1 MTVELEIFRGPLV
14 FWRVQPI
21 VGLHEMRQPKARLR
35 GLTAFADWAL
45 FRTPGSPVRW
55 YGVYLRGEPS
65 EAEVAVSPGE
75 VLELVGQVVCTQQ
88 VRRPTRE
95 RHPDNWQQKFSWL
108 PADIPP
114 NTIEEVFYEKTFFEF
129 IQLRW
134 VKVADQEARQAIL
147 AFVDVE

>member
-21 VGLHEMRQPKARLR
+21 FDLHARKGRPR
-35 GLTAFADWAL
+35 GLGNFADWAL

-65 EAEVAVSPGE
+65 EAEIAVSPGE
-75 VLELVGQVVCTQQ
+75 VLELAGQVVCTQQ

-95 RHPDNWQQKFSWL
+95 RHPDNWQRKFAWL
-108 PADIPP
+108 PHDAPLSTD
-114 NTIEEVFYEKTFFEF
+114 EEGFYEKTLFEF
-129 IQLRW
+129 TQLRW
-134 VKVADQEARQAIL
+134 VKIADQEARQAIL